1 VQGVL
6 TMDDCMKVLLRRYGK
21 VEDQNL
27 TILFGKV
34 CPWVINQHAYR
45 EYAMSLFCDSCR
57 VSSWLRLLSEALSA
71 LPEGNARHRT
81 G

>member
-1 VQGVL
+1 MQGVL

-45 EYAMSLFCDSCR
+45 EYAMSLFPQ
-57 VSSWLRLLSEALSA
+57 RLLPGFELAEAPERSLVSA
-71 LPEGNARHRT
+71 AGGKRT
-81 G
+81 A